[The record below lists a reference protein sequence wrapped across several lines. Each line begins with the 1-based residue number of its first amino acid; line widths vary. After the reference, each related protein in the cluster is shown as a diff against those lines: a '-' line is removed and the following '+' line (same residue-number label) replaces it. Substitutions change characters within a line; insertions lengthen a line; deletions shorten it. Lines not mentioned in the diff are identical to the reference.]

1 MKNLNWGHGLM
12 IALGCFILFILFLI
26 LVFPIGKQN
35 ADMISDNYYEEELK
49 YQDVIDAKENAAQ
62 LKEIPAYKA
71 TANGMEITFPES
83 IKADDNKVEF
93 ILFRTE
99 DSNLDI
105 KKELNLENHK
115 FVIPKKVVFPG
126 SYTLKLKWTENK
138 KPYQVDYDILW
149 K

>member
-1 MKNLNWGHGLM
+1 
-12 IALGCFILFILFLI
+12 
-26 LVFPIGKQN
+26 
-35 ADMISDNYYEEELK
+35 
-49 YQDVIDAKENAAQ
+49 
-62 LKEIPAYKA
+62 
-71 TANGMEITFPES
+71 MEITFPES

>member
-1 MKNLNWGHGLM
+1 MKKLNWGHGLM

-62 LKEIPAYKA
+62 LKEVPAYKA
-71 TANGMEITFPES
+71 TAEGMEITFPQS
-83 IKADDNKVEF
+83 IKVDNNKVEF

-115 FVIPKKVVFPG
+115 FVIPKKVVSLG

-149 K
+149 N

>member
-1 MKNLNWGHGLM
+1 MKKLNWGHGLM

-115 FVIPKKVVFPG
+115 FVIPK
-126 SYTLKLKWTENK
+126 
-138 KPYQVDYDILW
+138 
-149 K
+149 

>member
-1 MKNLNWGHGLM
+1 M